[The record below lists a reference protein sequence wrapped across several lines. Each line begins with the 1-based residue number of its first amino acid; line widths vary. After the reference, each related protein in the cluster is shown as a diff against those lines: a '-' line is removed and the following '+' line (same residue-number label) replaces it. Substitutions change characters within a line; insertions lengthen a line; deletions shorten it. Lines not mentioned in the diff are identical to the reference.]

1 MYYTNGNKKIYAS
14 DKAYELLYKG
24 LGYYPVDEK
33 IERRE
38 PEQASETKDEKEEKS
53 FKELRA
59 EAKELGVEGYGKMK
73 TEELIA
79 AIEAKKGEQGADQ

>member
-24 LGYYPVDEK
+24 LGYCPVDEK
-33 IERRE
+33 VEHSE
-38 PEQASETKDEKEEKS
+38 PEQNNEVKEDKAEKS

-59 EAKELGVEGYGKMK
+59 EAKELGIEGYGKMK
-73 TEELIA
+73 SEELIA
-79 AIEAKKGEQGADQ
+79 AIEAAKGEQSADQ

>member
-1 MYYTNGNKKIYAS
+1 MYYTNGTKQIYAS
-14 DKAYELLYKG
+14 KKAYELLYKE
-24 LGYYPVDEK
+24 LGFYPVEIKTEETPIVEK
-33 IERRE
+33 TEE
-38 PEQASETKDEKEEKS
+38 SEKVEKG

-59 EAKELGVEGYGKMK
+59 EAKELNIEGYGKMK